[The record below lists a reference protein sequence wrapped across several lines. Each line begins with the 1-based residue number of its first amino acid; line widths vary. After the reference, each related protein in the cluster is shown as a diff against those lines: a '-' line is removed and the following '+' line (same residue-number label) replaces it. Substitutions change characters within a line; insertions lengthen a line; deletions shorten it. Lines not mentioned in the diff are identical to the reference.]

1 MNKLLPLLLLSIIGL
16 AACSGEATSSGQ
28 MDYNQTKK
36 MMIDVLK
43 TDEGKKALQD
53 IMTDDAMKQK
63 LVIDQDF
70 VKKTIESTLT
80 SKKGQE
86 FWKTA
91 FQDPKFTQAFAKSME
106 SQNKDLLKKLMK
118 DPDYQKMMI
127 DILKDPD
134 YEKEVLTLL
143 KSKDF
148 RSHIQD
154 VIIETYNDPL
164 FKAKLED
171 SLLKAAKEMNK
182 TDNKQK

>member
-1 MNKLLPLLLLSIIGL
+1 
-16 AACSGEATSSGQ
+16 
-28 MDYNQTKK
+28 
-36 MMIDVLK
+36 
-43 TDEGKKALQD
+43 
-53 IMTDDAMKQK
+53 
-63 LVIDQDF
+63 
-70 VKKTIESTLT
+70 
-80 SKKGQE
+80 
-86 FWKTA
+86 
-91 FQDPKFTQAFAKSME
+91 
-106 SQNKDLLKKLMK
+106 
-118 DPDYQKMMI
+118 MMI